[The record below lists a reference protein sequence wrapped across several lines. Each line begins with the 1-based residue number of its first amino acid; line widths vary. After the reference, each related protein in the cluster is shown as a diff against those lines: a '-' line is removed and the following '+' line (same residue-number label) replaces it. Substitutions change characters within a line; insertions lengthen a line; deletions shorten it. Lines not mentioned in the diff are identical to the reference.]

1 MRGFSFA
8 REVLRESSAEKIICC
23 CSLRLEKNSE
33 PLAAEEIFQL
43 LES

>member
-1 MRGFSFA
+1 MWGFSYVPGEELFA
-8 REVLRESSAEKIICC
+8 SCSAEV
-23 CSLRLEKNSE
+23 EKNSE